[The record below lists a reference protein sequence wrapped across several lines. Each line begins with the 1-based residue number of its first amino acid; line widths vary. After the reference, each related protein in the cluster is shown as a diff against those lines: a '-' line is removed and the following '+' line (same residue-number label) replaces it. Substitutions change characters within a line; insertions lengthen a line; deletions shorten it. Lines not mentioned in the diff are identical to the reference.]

1 MKYLNL
7 ILTLTV
13 FTSVSH
19 AKTECY
25 DFNVSRNATNLQTV
39 RIAIETKKTTVSA
52 HVTGATDDKKISNNF
67 TCTGAQILSCE
78 HPEGA
83 GDFTIQLENET
94 ILKFSYVNLAIGATG
109 PNASK
114 PNEEITEEFAFL
126 DKSPAANDDE
136 EDADHLGEVTLK
148 GSKVSCDS
156 KM

>member
-1 MKYLNL
+1 M
-7 ILTLTV
+7 
-13 FTSVSH
+13 
-19 AKTECY
+19 
-25 DFNVSRNATNLQTV
+25 
-39 RIAIETKKTTVSA
+39 SA